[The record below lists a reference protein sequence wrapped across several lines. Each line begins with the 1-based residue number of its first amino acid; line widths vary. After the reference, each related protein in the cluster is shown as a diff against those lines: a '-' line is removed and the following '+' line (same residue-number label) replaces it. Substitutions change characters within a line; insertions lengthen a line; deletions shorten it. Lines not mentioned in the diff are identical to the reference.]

1 MNIQSILYI
10 KHVVTKSATQLNT
23 CAGTGRSSSV
33 PATATSMLEVESTPS
48 SMFVGDAPCPL
59 NGDSFRAQQISSNH
73 SDDSDLEPK
82 SDIMMEKLA
91 YRCLDTERMSENER
105 SILRGRLTNDYR
117 RINSEYSTLNRSI
130 RKSLRDHQITPQQL
144 SEVLMELNA
153 FSLRK
158 HDNSKPLLAECLDEI
173 EKAESVDN
181 VFKILRPYGSFFDC
195 YVIKHIV
202 QSQLCTDDDR
212 ENLKQYLEKLS
223 DYCKRSIYECPHFAT
238 PDQDPK
244 FRMLVMKVDDDIS
257 KSFTIKALDAFRD
270 ELATTLNLEAHT
282 LHLCSVEEGC
292 LQLTFQVPIFVK
304 DELFPLSHE
313 QKQTLERLHIQ
324 KIECDGIQ
332 FFALRPFSRIHQTV
346 TSCCLLCM
354 IVKSVSNLS
363 LSCSILKHPQA
374 FHRQWF
380 PLQVLEYQ

>member
-1 MNIQSILYI
+1 MS
-10 KHVVTKSATQLNT
+10 K
-23 CAGTGRSSSV
+23 
-33 PATATSMLEVESTPS
+33 LEVENIPPTPR
-48 SMFVGDAPCPL
+48 SMSEGDTPCPL
-59 NGDSFRAQQISSNH
+59 NGNSFQAQQLSSDH

-82 SDIMMEKLA
+82 SDTVMEKLA
-91 YRCLDTERMSENER
+91 YQCLDTEAMSENEK

-117 RINSEYSTLNRSI
+117 RINSDYSRLNHSI
-130 RKSLRDHQITPQQL
+130 RKSLRDRQITPQQL

-158 HDNSKPLLAECLDEI
+158 HDSSKPLLAECLDEI
-173 EKAESVDN
+173 EKGEGVDN
-181 VFKILRPYGSFFDC
+181 IFKILCPYGSFFDC

-202 QSQLCTDDDR
+202 HSQLCTDDDR
-212 ENLKQYLEKLS
+212 ENLRQYLEKLS

-244 FRMLVMKVDDDIS
+244 FRKLVMKMDDDIS
-257 KSFTIKALDAFRD
+257 KSFTIKALDALRD

-292 LQLTFQVPIFVK
+292 LQLTFQVPTFVK

-313 QKQTLERLHIQ
+313 QKLTLEKLYIQ

-332 FFALRPFSRIHQTV
+332 IYARGPFARIHQTV
-346 TSCCLLCM
+346 TSCCLLC
-354 IVKSVSNLS
+354 KLN
-363 LSCSILKHPQA
+363 Q
-374 FHRQWF
+374 
-380 PLQVLEYQ
+380 